1 MKIKQRESLKLYYG
15 KYPYK
20 VLLSNQLSSI
30 FSAHRTEQYRD
41 RVLNE
46 LQVEHDCGNV
56 LKLVRWRN
64 ASNQILIRWRVGT
77 PINTV
82 DFENAKYL
90 NQLFKDYSDYRKR
103 VEFGDQIIIYTSDED
118 MVNELVDNLS
128 NCIKEIHR
136 PKEGIEAFLTQNIG
150 TAIVKTPPEHEFRVY
165 LNGKHIDPSFA
176 NWLRSNSDKCK
187 VGEMT
192 LWNIE
197 NSSYY
202 TNNSYFY
209 IKNDKVLTMIR
220 MIVGHNI
227 RKVERLVYQGDID
240 KYTYANNE

>member
-41 RVLNE
+41 RLLDE

-56 LKLVRWRN
+56 LKLVRWR
-64 ASNQILIRWRVGT
+64 VGT
-77 PINTV
+77 PIDTV
-82 DFENAKYL
+82 DFESAKYL
-90 NQLFKDYSDYRKR
+90 NHLFKNYSGYRKR
-103 VEFGDQIIIYTSDED
+103 VEFGDQIIIYTSDKD
-118 MVNELVDNLS
+118 MLNELVDNLFG
-128 NCIKEIHR
+128 CIKEIHR

-187 VGEMT
+187 VGDMT

-240 KYTYANNE
+240 KYTYADKK

>member
-1 MKIKQRESLKLYYG
+1 MKQYESLKLHYG
-15 KYPYK
+15 KYLYK
-20 VLLSNQLSSI
+20 VLLNNQLSSI
-30 FSAHRTEQYRD
+30 FSAHRTEQYRE

-46 LQVEHDCGNV
+46 LQENYNLGND
-56 LKLVRWRN
+56 LRLT
-64 ASNQILIRWRVGT
+64 RWRVGV

-82 DFENAKYL
+82 DFENGKYL
-90 NQLFKDYSDYRKR
+90 DQLFKDYSDYRKR
-103 VEFGDQIIIYTSDED
+103 VEFGDQVIIYTSDED

-128 NCIKEIHR
+128 NCIREIHR

-176 NWLRSNSDKCK
+176 NWLTSNSDKCK

-192 LWNIE
+192 LWNIK
-197 NSSYY
+197 NSSYH
-202 TNNSYFY
+202 TNNNYFY
-209 IKNDKVLTMIR
+209 IKNEKVLTMIR

-240 KYTYANNE
+240 KYTYAGK

>member
-1 MKIKQRESLKLYYG
+1 MKIKQRKSLKLHYG

-30 FSAHRTEQYRD
+30 FSAHRTEQYRN
-41 RVLNE
+41 RVLKE
-46 LQVEHDCGNV
+46 LQEDHDCGNV
-56 LKLVRWRN
+56 LKLT
-64 ASNQILIRWRVGT
+64 RWRVGT
-77 PINTV
+77 PIDTV

-90 NQLFKDYSDYRKR
+90 NQLFKHYSDYRKR

-118 MVNELVDNLS
+118 MLNELVDNLS
-128 NCIKEIHR
+128 GCIKEIHR

-187 VGEMT
+187 VGDMT

-240 KYTYANNE
+240 KYTYADKK

>member
-1 MKIKQRESLKLYYG
+1 MKIKQRESLKLHYG
-15 KYPYK
+15 KYTYK
-20 VLLSNQLSSI
+20 VLLNNQLSSI

-46 LQVEHDCGNV
+46 LQVDHDKGNV
-56 LKLVRWRN
+56 LKL
-64 ASNQILIRWRVGT
+64 ARWRVGT
-77 PINTV
+77 PIDTV

-90 NQLFKDYSDYRKR
+90 SQLFKHHSDYRKR

-192 LWNIE
+192 LQNIE

-240 KYTYANNE
+240 KYNYADNE